1 MNVQKWLA
9 ANTAPLAGR
18 RVALTGATGGLGR
31 ELCFYLA
38 GLGAELILLDRSRE
52 KAQALDAALRAAF
65 PAVSIRRIFVELTDM
80 DSVRAACTALA
91 PLHPQVLILNAGAY
105 AIPRHRSTAGYDDVF
120 QIDFVS
126 PYYMV
131 RALLPAMPD
140 GGRVVAVGSI
150 AHRYSVSDPADVDFS
165 TRRACSK
172 VYGNAK
178 RYLMAGLYALFRG
191 QTRVTLAVVHP
202 GVTFTNITAHY
213 PKWLFALIRRPMQ
226 WIFMPPRVAVLS
238 LLRGVFC
245 PCGDRE
251 WIGPWLL
258 DVWGRPRRS
267 RLRSLPPDECRR
279 IGETAERI
287 WQQLQ
292 PAAAPVKTE

>member
-1 MNVQKWLA
+1 MCRNGLPPTRPRW
-9 ANTAPLAGR
+9 PGS

-131 RALLPAMPD
+131 RALLPAHAGWWP
-140 GGRVVAVGSI
+140 GGGGGQ
-150 AHRYSVSDPADVDFS
+150 HRPP
-165 TRRACSK
+165 
-172 VYGNAK
+172 
-178 RYLMAGLYALFRG
+178 LFRQRSG
-191 QTRVTLAVVHP
+191 GCGFFHPP
-202 GVTFTNITAHY
+202 GV
-213 PKWLFALIRRPMQ
+213 Q
-226 WIFMPPRVAVLS
+226 
-238 LLRGVFC
+238 
-245 PCGDRE
+245 
-251 WIGPWLL
+251 
-258 DVWGRPRRS
+258 
-267 RLRSLPPDECRR
+267 
-279 IGETAERI
+279 
-287 WQQLQ
+287 
-292 PAAAPVKTE
+292 

>member
-1 MNVQKWLA
+1 
-9 ANTAPLAGR
+9 
-18 RVALTGATGGLGR
+18 
-31 ELCFYLA
+31 
-38 GLGAELILLDRSRE
+38 
-52 KAQALDAALRAAF
+52 
-65 PAVSIRRIFVELTDM
+65 M

-178 RYLMAGLYALFRG
+178 RYLMAGLDALFRG

-226 WIFMPPRVAVLS
+226 WIFMPPRVAALS